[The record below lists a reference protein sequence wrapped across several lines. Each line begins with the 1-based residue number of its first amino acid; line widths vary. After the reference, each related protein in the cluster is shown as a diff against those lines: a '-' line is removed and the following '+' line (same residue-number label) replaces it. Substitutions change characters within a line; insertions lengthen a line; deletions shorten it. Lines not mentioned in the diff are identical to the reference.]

1 MSKKNSIVSMAT
13 GIASIVF
20 GLNGWESFGICS
32 AIGLACAIV
41 SMNFTKKAVAE
52 VGENG
57 FNKAGKI
64 TSIIGLIISI
74 IGLVGGLA
82 CGICACALGTADAF
96 LSNM

>member
-1 MSKKNSIVSMAT
+1 MDKKNSIVSMAT
-13 GIASIVF
+13 GIASVVF
-20 GLNGWESFGICS
+20 GLNGWYTWGVCA

-64 TSIIGLIISI
+64 TSIIGLILSI
-74 IGLVGGLA
+74 IGLLGGII
-82 CGICACALGTADAF
+82 CGICLAVAGG
-96 LSNM
+96 LSSLNY